1 MKFFSR
7 LGMAVLTVMLVA
19 ACATTQDDMTPDAAP
34 APDAQARDAAAMERE
49 RERQRRA
56 EAEAL
61 GAPGER
67 GFVGDPLDD
76 PDSLLSKRVIYF
88 EFDRAEIK
96 PEFREII
103 EAHAQYLNNN
113 SNTRVVL
120 EGHTDE
126 RGTREYN
133 MGLGERRANA
143 VRQLFTLQ
151 GVASNQIE
159 TVSYGEERPV
169 ALGNDEESW
178 RLNRRVEIV
187 YR

>member
-7 LGMAVLTVMLVA
+7 LGLIAMMVALVA
-19 ACATTQDDMTPDAAP
+19 ACATTQEEVAP
-34 APDAQARDAAAMERE
+34 ETTATQPSTEMRTGADSM
-49 RERQRRA
+49 
-56 EAEAL
+56 
-61 GAPGER
+61 GAPGDG
-67 GFVGDPLDD
+67 GFAGSPLDD
-76 PDSLLSKRVIYF
+76 PSSLLSKRVIYF
-88 EFDRAEIK
+88 DFDRAEIK
-96 PEFREII
+96 AEFRDILR
-103 EAHAQYLNNN
+103 AHAGYLVANPR
-113 SNTRVVL
+113 TRIVL

-133 MGLGERRANA
+133 MGLGERRSNA
-143 VRQLFTLQ
+143 VRSMLTLQ
-151 GVASNQIE
+151 GVASTQIE

>member
-1 MKFFSR
+1 MNFFSR
-7 LGMAVLTVMLVA
+7 MGLIVAMVALVA
-19 ACATTQDDMTPDAAP
+19 ACATTQEEATDTTQDMRGTDTT
-34 APDAQARDAAAMERE
+34 RDARTGADAM
-49 RERQRRA
+49 
-56 EAEAL
+56 
-61 GAPGER
+61 GAPGDGR
-67 GFVGDPLDD
+67 FTGSPLDD
-76 PDSLLSKRVIYF
+76 PSSLLSKRVIYF
-88 EFDRAEIK
+88 DFDRAEIK
-96 PEFREII
+96 AEFRDII
-103 EAHAQYLNNN
+103 RAHSEYLKANPR
-113 SNTRVVL
+113 TRIVL

-143 VRQLFTLQ
+143 VRSMMTLQ

-169 ALGNDEESW
+169 ALGHDEESW

>member
-1 MKFFSR
+1 MNFFPR
-7 LGMAVLTVMLVA
+7 LGLIVAMVALIA
-19 ACATTQDDMTPDAAP
+19 ACATTKEEATDTSRDMRGTDTT
-34 APDAQARDAAAMERE
+34 RDARTGADAM
-49 RERQRRA
+49 
-56 EAEAL
+56 
-61 GAPGER
+61 GAPGDGR
-67 GFVGDPLDD
+67 FIGSPLDD
-76 PDSLLSKRVIYF
+76 PSSLLSKRVIYF
-88 EFDRAEIK
+88 DFDRAEIK
-96 PEFREII
+96 PEFRDII
-103 EAHAQYLNNN
+103 RAHSEYLTANPR
-113 SNTRVVL
+113 TRIVL

-143 VRQLFTLQ
+143 VRSMMTLQ

-169 ALGNDEESW
+169 ALGHDEESW